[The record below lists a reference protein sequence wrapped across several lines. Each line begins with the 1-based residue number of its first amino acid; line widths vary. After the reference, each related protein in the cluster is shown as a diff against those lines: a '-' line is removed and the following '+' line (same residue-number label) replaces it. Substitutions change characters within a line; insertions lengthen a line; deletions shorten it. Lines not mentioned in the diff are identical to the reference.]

1 MSTPTGLVRPVGAD
15 APVGPGDGRTR
26 AWELLAAGALT
37 TLLSVTL
44 VIGVPSLRHW
54 FMAPVTVGGALIG
67 AEAVR
72 WFRRGTDVLEPRA
85 CAGLFGFHFFYL
97 VPVLTVANRTWGT
110 DYYNAPDWPEA
121 IGALSVL
128 NVVGL
133 CVYRLVLDAPGGPP
147 RQRRPGRI
155 LHLRTF
161 YLVGAAAAAL
171 SMALFFGYQV
181 RSFGGFPAFVAAMTN
196 RADPPDLTR
205 LGSIL
210 LVSQAFPLLVYTL
223 ALVRWRDA
231 FARGPVRLTLLLA
244 GLVVAQFFVAGLGG
258 SRSSTLW
265 PLLLA
270 LVMAHLVVRRL
281 SRRALLVPAVLI
293 LVFLYGA
300 GFFKAGGVD
309 SIREIRQTG
318 SVSQAES
325 ATGRSLPLLL
335 TGDLGRTDVQALVL
349 HRLLSG
355 QMEPEL
361 GTTYLAPVRLWLP
374 NSIAPLDFETKR
386 DVGSRWLYNPLFG
399 RGERNASKVYG
410 MAGEGMINFGLLGGV
425 LSFAVYGLIIRLIGR
440 LYRTART
447 GTALV
452 PQIFAAMA
460 WGLTIAVNADLG
472 NLIDFNM
479 KFTVPVVLLVLLS
492 SARSPAGPPA
502 PDPAVPLP
510 HRPPRPDPVDRQR
523 VPH

>member
-1 MSTPTGLVRPVGAD
+1 MSTPAGLVL
-15 APVGPGDGRTR
+15 PVGPEAPVQSGEGRKR
-26 AWELLAAGALT
+26 AWELLAAGAFT
-37 TLLSVTL
+37 TSLSLAL
-44 VIGVPSLRHW
+44 VVCVPSLRHW
-54 FMAPVTVGGALIG
+54 LMAPVTVGGTVIG

-85 CAGLFGFHFFYL
+85 CAGLFGFHFFYV
-97 VPVLTVANRTWGT
+97 VPVLTVVNRTWGT
-110 DYYNAPDWPEA
+110 DYYNPPDWPEA

-133 CVYRLVLDAPGGPP
+133 CVYRLVLDAPGRPP
-147 RQRRPGRI
+147 RRRQPARI
-155 LHLRTF
+155 LNLRTF
-161 YLVGAAAAAL
+161 YLFGVVAAAV
-171 SMALFFGYQV
+171 SVALFFGYQV
-181 RSFGGFPAFVAAMTN
+181 RSFGGFSAFVAAMTN
-196 RADPPDLTR
+196 RAVPPDLTK

-210 LVSQAFPLLVYTL
+210 LISQAFPLLVYTL

-231 FARGPVRLTLLLA
+231 FARGPVRLALLLT
-244 GLVVAQFFVAGLGG
+244 GLVVTQFFVAGLGG

-281 SRRALLVPAVLI
+281 TRRALLGPAVLI

-300 GFFKAGGVD
+300 GFFKVGGVD

-318 SVSQAES
+318 SVTQAES
-325 ATGRSLPLLL
+325 STGRNVPLLL

-355 QMEPEL
+355 QMQPEY
-361 GTTYLAPVRLWLP
+361 GTTYLAPLRLWLP

-386 DVGSRWLYNPLFG
+386 DVGSRWLYNPLYG

-425 LSFAVYGLIIRLIGR
+425 LSFAAYGLIIRLIGR
-440 LYRTART
+440 LYRTARD
-447 GTALV
+447 GTALT

-472 NLIDFNM
+472 NMIDFNM
-479 KFTVPVVLLVLLS
+479 MFTVPVVLLLLLS
-492 SARSPAGPPA
+492 SSRSPAGPPA
-502 PDPAVPLP
+502 LGPTVPQP
-510 HRPPRPDPVDRQR
+510 HRPPRPDPVDRER
-523 VPH
+523 VLR